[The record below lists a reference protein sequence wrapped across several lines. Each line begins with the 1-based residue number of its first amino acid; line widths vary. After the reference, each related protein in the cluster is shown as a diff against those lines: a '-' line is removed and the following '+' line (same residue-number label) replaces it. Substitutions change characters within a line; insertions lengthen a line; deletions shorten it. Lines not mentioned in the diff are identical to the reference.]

1 MTFRSVVFDCDVLA
15 FDEARFLQALAER
28 GHPRRGIGERERTVK
43 KRDYWHRLLR
53 APRNR
58 PTNSRTA
65 EQRDELAPFVA
76 VGTCVSWHAP
86 RPDPYVRLSRI
97 RLLPRVCDG
106 TSCRIRS
113 SACDTRAWFSVQY
126 VLCWCVFPLAP
137 ALRSTDTAATAPA
150 DASAGGFLRFVRRLH
165 SYYDEVRLL
174 VSVHHR
180 LRLLTFPMRTVLLTQ
195 HLTARP
201 ETSQVPMRSL
211 CT

>member
-1 MTFRSVVFDCDVLA
+1 MKNPGPCAVCSFVAHSHTPCNRCVRFATTVASGHATLA
-15 FDEARFLQALAER
+15 TKRTLLLTWAGLPPAGSHQLCLA
-28 GHPRRGIGERERTVK
+28 H
-43 KRDYWHRLLR
+43 
-53 APRNR
+53 
-58 PTNSRTA
+58 
-65 EQRDELAPFVA
+65 VA
-76 VGTCVSWHAP
+76 VGTCISWHAP

-113 SACDTRAWFSVQY
+113 SACDTRAWFWVQY

-137 ALRSTDTAATAPA
+137 ALRSTDSAATAPA
-150 DASAGGFLRFVRRLH
+150 DASAGSFPRFVRRLH

-180 LRLLTFPMRTVLLTQ
+180 LRLLTFPMRTVPLTQ